1 MRPNERLAEIKELIK
16 FKLYHVADQK
26 VDALYEDWTQ
36 GVIKLSEKQE
46 WLMFM
51 FIDQISNY
59 LYLGME

>member
-1 MRPNERLAEIKELIK
+1 MKPDERLAEIKELIK